1 MMRPPTA
8 RKPLKARQPP
18 RGRKPATTKALQE
31 SQTTKDVRALID
43 RVRAAH
49 GVRAPPAEKRGGRP
63 AGAPNARKRPPSP
76 PPPPP
81 KPQQPPPPAPSAAD
95 LDARE
100 REIAAEHEA
109 LERQMAQ
116 VRRQR
121 AALTL
126 QRRERELRDEAAA
139 TLSRRRAQLDAR
151 VERDVENLRRDL
163 ADREAALGRRRAD
176 IKREMDALVLKY
188 EACATE
194 ACGAREAFQRAA
206 ESARAAAAEEASQYQ
221 RQADDAIRAR
231 LEREAKQLGFKM
243 SASPR
248 PRD

>member
-18 RGRKPATTKALQE
+18 RRRAPPGALKE

-43 RVRAAH
+43 RVRATH
-49 GVRAPPAEKRGGRP
+49 GGKSQNPPRRRP
-63 AGAPNARKRPPSP
+63 SSP

-81 KPQQPPPPAPSAAD
+81 PKAPPPPPAPSADD

-100 REIAAEHEA
+100 KSIAAEHEA

-126 QRRERELRDEAAA
+126 QRRERELRDETAA
-139 TLSRRRAQLDAR
+139 TLKRRRAQLDAR
-151 VERDVENLRRDL
+151 VQRDAEVLKRDL
-163 ADREAALGRRRAD
+163 GDREAALARRRAD
-176 IKREMDALVLKY
+176 IKKEMDALVLAY

-194 ACGAREAFQRAA
+194 ACGAREAFQAA
-206 ESARAAAAEEASQYQ
+206 VARAKAAADEEARQYQ

-231 LEREAKQLGFKM
+231 LEREARQLGFKM
-243 SASPR
+243 CASPR
-248 PRD
+248 D

>member
-1 MMRPPTA
+1 
-8 RKPLKARQPP
+8 
-18 RGRKPATTKALQE
+18 
-31 SQTTKDVRALID
+31 
-43 RVRAAH
+43 
-49 GVRAPPAEKRGGRP
+49 
-63 AGAPNARKRPPSP
+63 
-76 PPPPP
+76 
-81 KPQQPPPPAPSAAD
+81 
-95 LDARE
+95 
-100 REIAAEHEA
+100 
-109 LERQMAQ
+109 MAQ

-139 TLSRRRAQLDAR
+139 TLSRRRAALDAR

-206 ESARAAAAEEASQYQ
+206 ESARAAAAEEAQQHQ
-221 RQADDAIRAR
+221 RQADDAGPRAPR
-231 LEREAKQLGFKM
+231 SARRLGFTICEST
-243 SASPR
+243 SAG
-248 PRD
+248 

>member
-8 RKPLKARQPP
+8 RKPLNNRQAQPP
-18 RGRKPATTKALQE
+18 RRKPQATKALQE

-49 GVRAPPAEKRGGRP
+49 GVRAPAQTAPPKRGG
-63 AGAPNARKRPPSP
+63 APGKRPPSP

-81 KPQQPPPPAPSAAD
+81 KPQQPPPAPSAAD

-139 TLSRRRAQLDAR
+139 TLARRRAQLDAR

-194 ACGAREAFQRAA
+194 ACGAREAFQSAA
-206 ESARAAAAEEASQYQ
+206 ADVRARADEEAAQQ
-221 RQADDAIRAR
+221 ARQVDDAIRAR

-248 PRD
+248 PRN